1 MGTMSLVTC
10 TVTESVM
17 SRQLLHFL
25 SYGHPLENDAT
36 SVLWFKVHV
45 VLGLVP
51 VDVGVFCASSY
62 FHHIRLHGRFL
73 GGYRGYSCFPLL
85 QPQTACITCK
95 LCFFCSVSLKPN
107 HVQTID
113 VVPFFITT
121 NSSIAAGIG

>member
-1 MGTMSLVTC
+1 MIVYKISCICKNILVTC

-36 SVLWFKVHV
+36 SVLWFKLHV

-95 LCFFCSVSLKPN
+95 LCFFCSVSVLN
-107 HVQTID
+107 QTMSRLSTLYH
-113 VVPFFITT
+113 FL
-121 NSSIAAGIG
+121 